1 MIRLIREDGVEIL
14 LNTTVIKKVE
24 MDEERRAVI
33 TLTDGEIVKVKN
45 PVYDV
50 TQKAKAFL
58 KGIKEERR
66 AYEKKLPEAAAEK
79 ERTQKREKGG
89 RSGRSGRSER
99 DERDERGEKRRT
111 RNNTSD

>member
-14 LNTTVIKKVE
+14 LNTTVIQKVE

-33 TLTDGEIVKVKN
+33 TLTDGEILKVKN

-50 TQKAKAFL
+50 TQKSKAFL

-66 AYEKKLPEAAAEK
+66 AYEKKLPEAAAAKEK
-79 ERTQKREKGG
+79 SQKRE
-89 RSGRSGRSER
+89 RSDRSDRS
-99 DERDERGEKRRT
+99 DRRRS
-111 RNNTSD
+111 RNNNSD

>member
-24 MDEERRAVI
+24 MSEERQAVI
-33 TLTDGEIVKVKN
+33 TLTDGEILKVKN

-50 TQKAKAFL
+50 TQKSRAFL

-66 AYEKKLPEAAAEK
+66 AYEKQLPENVAAN
-79 ERTQKREKGG
+79 ERSQKREKGERRERG
-89 RSGRSGRSER
+89 ERSER
-99 DERDERGEKRRT
+99 GDRRRT
-111 RNNTSD
+111 RNNNSD

>member
-14 LNTTVIKKVE
+14 LNTTVIQKVE
-24 MDEERRAVI
+24 MSEERQAVI
-33 TLTDGEIVKVKN
+33 TLTDGEILKVKN

-66 AYEKKLPEAAAEK
+66 AYEKKLPEAAAAKEK
-79 ERTQKREKGG
+79 SHKRD
-89 RSGRSGRSER
+89 RSDRSDRSNR
-99 DERDERGEKRRT
+99 SDRSDRRKT
-111 RNNTSD
+111 RNNNSG

>member
-24 MDEERRAVI
+24 MSEERQAVI
-33 TLTDGEIVKVKN
+33 TLTDGEILKVKN

-50 TQKAKAFL
+50 TQKSRAFL

-66 AYEKKLPEAAAEK
+66 AYEKQLPENVAAN
-79 ERTQKREKGG
+79 ERSQKREKGERRERG
-89 RSGRSGRSER
+89 ERGERSER
-99 DERDERGEKRRT
+99 GDRRRT
-111 RNNTSD
+111 RNNNSD

>member
-1 MIRLIREDGVEIL
+1 MIRLSREDGVEIL
-14 LNTTVIKKVE
+14 LNTTFIKKVE

-33 TLTDGEIVKVKN
+33 TLTNGEIIKVKN

-66 AYEKKLPEAAAEK
+66 TYEKKLPEAASAKEK
-79 ERTQKREKGG
+79 PQKRE
-89 RSGRSGRSER
+89 RRDRSER
-99 DERDERGEKRRT
+99 RGRFERSEGRKT
-111 RNNTSD
+111 RNNNSG

>member
-79 ERTQKREKGG
+79 ERTQKREKGE
-89 RSGRSGRSER
+89 RS
-99 DERDERGEKRRT
+99 DRGDRGYRGDRGDRRRT
-111 RNNTSD
+111 RNNNSD

>member
-1 MIRLIREDGVEIL
+1 MIRLCRVDGVEIL
-14 LNTTVIKKVE
+14 LNTTLIQKVE

-33 TLTDGEIVKVKN
+33 TLTDGEVVKVKN

-66 AYEKKLPEAAAEK
+66 AYEKKLPEAAAAKEK
-79 ERTQKREKGG
+79 EKSQKSKKKGTY
-89 RSGRSGRSER
+89 
-99 DERDERGEKRRT
+99 K
-111 RNNTSD
+111 

>member
-14 LNTTVIKKVE
+14 LNTTFIQKVG

-33 TLTDGEIVKVKN
+33 TLTNGEVVKVKN

-50 TQKAKAFL
+50 TQKTKAFL

-66 AYEKKLPEAAAEK
+66 TYEKKLPEAAAVKEK
-79 ERTQKREKGG
+79 PQKKEK
-89 RSGRSGRSER
+89 SEKKKTKN
-99 DERDERGEKRRT
+99 EK
-111 RNNTSD
+111 SD

>member
-1 MIRLIREDGVEIL
+1 MIRLCRVDGVEIL
-14 LNTTVIKKVE
+14 LNTTLIQKVE

-33 TLTDGEIVKVKN
+33 TLTDGEVVKVKN

-66 AYEKKLPEAAAEK
+66 AYEKKLPEAAAAKEK
-79 ERTQKREKGG
+79 SQKSRKKETYK
-89 RSGRSGRSER
+89 
-99 DERDERGEKRRT
+99 
-111 RNNTSD
+111 

>member
-1 MIRLIREDGVEIL
+1 MIRLCREDGVEIL
-14 LNTTVIKKVE
+14 LNTTFIKKVG

-33 TLTDGEIVKVKN
+33 TLTNGEIIKVKN

-66 AYEKKLPEAAAEK
+66 TYEKKLPEAVAAAKEK
-79 ERTQKREKGG
+79 PQRRERRD
-89 RSGRSGRSER
+89 RSER
-99 DERDERGEKRRT
+99 SERRKT
-111 RNNTSD
+111 RNDNSG

>member
-1 MIRLIREDGVEIL
+1 MIRLCREDGVEIL
-14 LNTTVIKKVE
+14 LNTTFIKKVE

-33 TLTDGEIVKVKN
+33 TLTNGEIIKVKN

-66 AYEKKLPEAAAEK
+66 TYEKLLPEAAAAAKEK
-79 ERTQKREKGG
+79 PQRRERRD
-89 RSGRSGRSER
+89 RSER
-99 DERDERGEKRRT
+99 SERRKT
-111 RNNTSD
+111 RNDNSG